1 MPTIIRR
8 NERSWA
14 ISMITDI
21 NIRLQTLGLRIVRA
35 GGETTISTGHQSM
48 FPDVL
53 LYGDD
58 NQTQI
63 LQGWELKLPDTL
75 ITDIAFISDA
85 QRKATS
91 LGLNSCFIWNFT
103 AGVLYVRNEEGSFEV
118 AKQWNETSH
127 IQTRDDV
134 ERYKHEWLPVIEHI
148 LFEINGYLLTGEI
161 HGSELG
167 EILSDTIV
175 VRIIE
180 RNKAIVSDELR
191 RVSTQNARIGA
202 YLSVWW
208 NEAQSDYA
216 ADETDMYSAY
226 AKTMLLNWTNRI
238 IFAHL
243 IKSRYNAAMA
253 VETLNFDTSVTDSN
267 RIFDQITE
275 ACDFFSIFNGV
286 EQNAYLPNESW
297 HDLMDLNI
305 FLTDNGVHQID
316 QGALQNVLEQTVAV
330 AKRELNGQFTT
341 PAVLA
346 DLLVRLTTH
355 DLTGDAIDPCCGTGS
370 IPQALLKR
378 KKELLGNVAQAVSTT
393 WAADKFSFPLQLA
406 NISMTDTDA
415 INLPSQVFQNN
426 VFSLQE
432 GNEILITNPANGE
445 RIALRIPLY
454 TTIVSNL
461 PFIPF
466 EKISSEDQIYIQN
479 LCNEIKRNTHI
490 TLSNRSDYYSYILF
504 ALHSVL
510 VSGGFIGVITSNSW
524 LGTSAG
530 REFYRALGYYYKIE
544 QVHISG
550 SGRWFSNAQVVT
562 VITILSKRDVVGQPA
577 NGEITAFCTWQK
589 SLSGLT
595 DNENARDIIVNS
607 SLLGREIDARIF
619 KYKPYS
625 YEDISALFSMNIS
638 LSSLFHDVHWLLGIR
653 DKLTPI
659 STVFNVVRGE
669 RRGWDTMF
677 YPAAGH
683 GIEQRYIRRV
693 LKNARAVNTLYA
705 QTDSDAFCCSS
716 SLTVLR
722 NEGHEGALSWIAR
735 FENGVNQTGK
745 PLTEVLSRANMHWY
759 EMSDNSTADIITTMN
774 PDRRLFYAKFDEPTF
789 INQRLIG
796 LKRKDRFDDLELYHA
811 LLNSILGM
819 FYIEAVGFGR
829 GLGALDIS
837 STTIRNALMLNPS
850 LISAEQRRT
859 ILTRFE
865 PLLNRN
871 VLSTEEELAQE
882 DRGDFDLAVLNAYG
896 IAHHYNEIKNSL
908 LSMQHMR
915 LCVRQ

>member
-21 NIRLQTLGLRIVRA
+21 NFRLQALGLRIVRA
-35 GGETTISTGHQSM
+35 GGETTISTGQQSM

-75 ITDIAFISDA
+75 ITDTAFISDA

-103 AGVLYVRNEEGSFEV
+103 AGVLYVRNDEGAFEV
-118 AKQWNETSH
+118 KKQWNETNH

-134 ERYKHEWLPVIEHI
+134 ERYKHEWLPVIEQI
-148 LFEINGYLLTGEI
+148 LLEINSYLLTGEI

-167 EILSDTIV
+167 DILSDTIV

-180 RNKAIVSDELR
+180 RNKAIVSEELR

-208 NEAQSDYA
+208 NEAQTDYA

-226 AKTMLLNWTNRI
+226 AKAMLLNWTNRI

-253 VETLNFDTSVTDSN
+253 IETLNFDTSVTESN
-267 RIFDQITE
+267 TVFGQITE
-275 ACDFFSIFNGV
+275 YCDFFSIFNGV
-286 EQNAYLPNESW
+286 EHNTYLPNASW
-297 HDLMDLNI
+297 HDLMDLNL

-316 QGALQNVLEQTVAV
+316 QNALQNVLEQTVAV

-355 DLTGDAIDPCCGTGS
+355 DYTGDAIDPCCGTGS

-378 KKELLGNVAQAVSTT
+378 KKEQLGNVAQSVATT

-415 INLPSQVFQNN
+415 INLPSQVFQKN

-432 GNEILITNPANGE
+432 GNEIWITNPTNGE
-445 RIALRIPLY
+445 RITLNIPLY
-454 TTIVSNL
+454 STIVSNL

-466 EKISSEDQIYIQN
+466 EKISSEDQIYIEN
-479 LCNEIKRNTHI
+479 LCNEIQRNTHI

-504 ALHSVL
+504 ALHSIL
-510 VSGGFIGVITSNSW
+510 ASGGFIGVITSNSW

-530 REFYRALGYYYKIE
+530 REFYKALGYYYKIE
-544 QVHISG
+544 QLHISG
-550 SGRWFSNAQVVT
+550 VSRWFGNAQVVT
-562 VITILSKRDVVGQPA
+562 VIIILSKRDVIGRPVS
-577 NGEITAFCTWQK
+577 GEVTAFCTWQR
-589 SLSGLT
+589 SLSGLVN
-595 DNENARDIIVNS
+595 NENEQNIIVNS
-607 SLLGREIDARIF
+607 SLLGREIDARILQ
-619 KYKPYS
+619 YKPYTN
-625 YEDISALFSMNIS
+625 EDISALFNMNIS
-638 LSSLFHDVHWLLGIR
+638 LSSLFHDVRWLLGIR
-653 DKLTPI
+653 NKLTPI

-683 GIEQRYIRRV
+683 GIEHHYIRRV
-693 LKNARAVNTLYA
+693 LKNARAVNTLIA
-705 QTDSDAFCCSS
+705 QTDSDAFCCSA
-716 SLTVLR
+716 SLRDLR
-722 NEGHEGALSWIAR
+722 NAGHNGALSWIAR
-735 FENGVNQTGK
+735 FENGVNKTGR
-745 PLTEVLSRANMHWY
+745 PLTEVLSKANMHWY
-759 EMSDNSTADIITTMN
+759 EMTDSSTADIITTMN

-796 LKRKDRFDDLELYHA
+796 LKRKDRYHDLTLYHA
-811 LLNSILGM
+811 LLNSVLGM

-829 GLGALDIS
+829 GLGALDIN
-837 STTIRNALMLNPS
+837 STTIRNALMLNPN
-850 LISAEQRRT
+850 LITAEHRRT

-865 PLLNRN
+865 PLLSRN
-871 VLSTEEELAQE
+871 VLTTEEELARA
-882 DRGDFDLAVLNAYG
+882 DRREFDLAVLTAYG
-896 IAHHYNEIKNSL
+896 IEQYYADIKSSL
-908 LSMQHMR
+908 LSMQQMR

>member
-14 ISMITDI
+14 ISMISDI

-35 GGETTISTGHQSM
+35 GGETTISTGHHSM

-53 LYGDD
+53 LYGDA

-63 LQGWELKLPDTL
+63 LQGWELKLPDTP
-75 ITDIAFISDA
+75 ITDTTFIADA
-85 QRKATS
+85 QRKAIS
-91 LGLNSCFIWNFT
+91 LGLNSCFIWNFS
-103 AGVLYVRNEEGSFEV
+103 AGVLYVRNEDGAFEI

-127 IQTRDDV
+127 IQTRADV
-134 ERYKHEWLPVIEHI
+134 EHYKHEWLPAIEQI
-148 LFEINGYLLTGEI
+148 LIEINEYLLTGDI
-161 HGSELG
+161 RGSELG
-167 EILSDTIV
+167 NILSDTIV
-175 VRIIE
+175 AKIIE
-180 RNKAIVSDELR
+180 RNKTLVANELR
-191 RVSTQNARIGA
+191 IACVENARTGA

-208 NEAQSDYA
+208 NEVQTDYA

-226 AKTMLLNWTNRI
+226 AKAVMLNWTNRI

-243 IKSRYNAAMA
+243 IKSRHNAARA
-253 VETLNFDTSVTDSN
+253 VERLNFDTTVQAANSV
-267 RIFDQITE
+267 FEQITT
-275 ACDFFSIFNGV
+275 ACDFYNIFNGM
-286 EQNAYLPNESW
+286 EHNEHLPDESW

-305 FLTDNGVHQID
+305 FLTDNGVFQID
-316 QGALQNVLEQTVAV
+316 QGALQNVLENTVAV

-346 DLLVRLTTH
+346 DLLVRITTR
-355 DLTGDAIDPCCGTGS
+355 DWTGDAIDPCCGTGS
-370 IPQALLKR
+370 IPKAILKR
-378 KKELLGNVAQAVSTT
+378 KKEYLRDITQAVSTT

-415 INLPSQVFQNN
+415 INLPSKVFQGN

-432 GNEILITNPANGE
+432 GNEISITNPINGE
-445 RIALRIPLY
+445 RMTLHIPPF

-466 EKISSEDQIYIQN
+466 EKISSEDQIYISN
-479 LCNEIKRNTHI
+479 LCCEIERNTHI

-504 ALHSVL
+504 ALHATL
-510 VSGGFIGVITSNSW
+510 ASGGLIGVITSNSW

-530 REFYRALGYYYKIE
+530 REFFKALGYYYRIE
-544 QVHISG
+544 QIHIS
-550 SGRWFSNAQVVT
+550 SAGRWFNNAQVVT
-562 VITILSKRDVVGQPA
+562 VITVLSKRDIIHMPSNNEV
-577 NGEITAFCTWQK
+577 TAFCTWQK
-589 SLSGLT
+589 NLSELAE
-595 DNENARDIIVNS
+595 NEEARDVIVNS
-607 SLLGREIDARIF
+607 SLLEREIDDSIF

-625 YEDISALFSMNIS
+625 YDAISALANMNIS
-638 LSSLFHDVHWLLGIR
+638 LSALFHDVHWLLEIQ

-659 STVFNVVRGE
+659 STVFDVVRGE

-677 YPAAGH
+677 YPAPGH
-683 GIEQRYIRRV
+683 GIEQCYIRKV
-693 LKNARAVNTLYA
+693 LKNARTVSTLSA
-705 QTDSDAFCCSS
+705 QADNDAFCCSVS
-716 SLTVLR
+716 IADLR
-722 NEGHEGALSWIAR
+722 NAGHEGALSWISR
-735 FENGVNQTGK
+735 FENSVNQTGR
-745 PLTEVLSRANMHWY
+745 PLPEVLARSNMHWY
-759 EMSDNSTADIITTMN
+759 EMRDSSTANIVTTMN

-796 LKRKDRFDDLELYHA
+796 LKLKRGYNDIALYHA

-837 STTIRNALMLNPS
+837 STTIRNALMLRPS
-850 LISAEQRRT
+850 LITPEQRSL
-859 ILTRFE
+859 ILESFE

-871 VLSTEEELAQE
+871 VLSTEEELMAE
-882 DRGDFDLAVLNAYG
+882 DRYLFDNAVLTAYD
-896 IAHHYNEIKNSL
+896 IEQHYDAIKNSL
-908 LSMQHMR
+908 LSMQRMR
-915 LCVRQ
+915 LRVR